1 MTIVCVHVF
10 FSISRWSSLN
20 SFVLCQP
27 RSYYFHVETHTH
39 GDYLVIRSRSS
50 FTNHN
55 ISAIRFLLNIIF
67 ISPLRSPIETHDCNL
82 MALMSI

>member
-1 MTIVCVHVF
+1 MRPCF
-10 FSISRWSSLN
+10 FLHFSLVISEFICSVPAT
-20 SFVLCQP
+20 VLLFS
-27 RSYYFHVETHTH
+27 RRNTHTH
-39 GDYLVIRSRSS
+39 DDYLVIRSRSS